1 MTPPIQ
7 RATLTLLLGLLPL
20 AAQPAPQAPP
30 QAAPAKPNRAWARLA
45 EQLKLTE
52 NQKTQIQALHTRHSE
67 TAKGLRQAAAEAH
80 RAFQEALHK
89 PETPVDQ
96 LRTLHQTMQD
106 KAFDLMMDRRTL
118 DGEIRA
124 LLTPEQRTEW
134 DKLLAYRQ
142 GMKRGQKGR
151 SKGF

>member
-1 MTPPIQ
+1 MT
-7 RATLTLLLGLLPL
+7 RTVARTTLTLLLGLLPL

-52 NQKTQIQALHTRHSE
+52 NQKTQIQALHARHADA
-67 TAKGLRQAAAEAH
+67 AKALRQSAAEAH
-80 RAFQEALHK
+80 RAFQEALRK

-96 LRTLHQTMQD
+96 LRTLHQAMQE
-106 KAFDLMMDRRTL
+106 KAFDLMMDRRAL
-118 DGEIRA
+118 DSEIRA

-134 DKLLAYRQ
+134 DKMLAYRQ

-151 SKGF
+151 GKGF